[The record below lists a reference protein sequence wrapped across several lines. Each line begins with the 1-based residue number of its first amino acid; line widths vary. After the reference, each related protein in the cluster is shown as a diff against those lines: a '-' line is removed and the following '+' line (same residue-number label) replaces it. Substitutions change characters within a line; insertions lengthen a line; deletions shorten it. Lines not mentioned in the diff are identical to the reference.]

1 MKLTII
7 GLGAGSAE
15 DLTLGAVRRLKELK
29 MAGKPIIART
39 ERHPVITALAAER
52 ITFDRF
58 FDDVYNNQG
67 TFDEVYSAIAQEVLA
82 QVRQHNLAAYAV
94 PGHPLF
100 GEKTV
105 ELLLQ
110 SRGDVEIELLSGTSF
125 IDACLS
131 AVGTETTGL
140 VVLDALTLPDPTNLF
155 RSYPRQFRPDLPQLI
170 YQVYDRQ
177 AAGKVKLA
185 LLEQY
190 PFDHSVSIVTSAG
203 VPSSQSVT
211 NVSLYLLDRSKNHF
225 DHLTSVFVPAL
236 KVTDATEE
244 FSTLLDIMAQLRHP
258 TKGCPWDREQTPE
271 TLKRYAIEEVY
282 EVLEAIDDGNVDK
295 YVEELGDLLLQVVF
309 HSQLARETGEFT
321 IEDVLKSISEKLIRR
336 HPHVFGDLDVSGS
349 DEVLKNWEMIKRAE
363 KGNEGR
369 KSRLDGV
376 PGNLP
381 ALAQAL
387 EISKRA
393 AKAGFEW
400 ESIDGV
406 FDKVD
411 EELVELREALSVGN
425 AANISAE
432 LGDLLF
438 TVVNLARFAKVDAED
453 SLRIMVRRFSKRFRW
468 MEATSTKPL
477 EELDQSAFEMLW
489 QSAKREEIIKTST

>member
-1 MKLTII
+1 M
-7 GLGAGSAE
+7 
-15 DLTLGAVRRLKELK
+15 
-29 MAGKPIIART
+29 
-39 ERHPVITALAAER
+39 
-52 ITFDRF
+52 
-58 FDDVYNNQG
+58 
-67 TFDEVYSAIAQEVLA
+67 
-82 QVRQHNLAAYAV
+82 
-94 PGHPLF
+94 
-100 GEKTV
+100 
-105 ELLLQ
+105 
-110 SRGDVEIELLSGTSF
+110 
-125 IDACLS
+125 
-131 AVGTETTGL
+131 
-140 VVLDALTLPDPTNLF
+140 
-155 RSYPRQFRPDLPQLI
+155 
-170 YQVYDRQ
+170 
-177 AAGKVKLA
+177 
-185 LLEQY
+185 
-190 PFDHSVSIVTSAG
+190 
-203 VPSSQSVT
+203 
-211 NVSLYLLDRSKNHF
+211 
-225 DHLTSVFVPAL
+225 
-236 KVTDATEE
+236 
-244 FSTLLDIMAQLRHP
+244 
-258 TKGCPWDREQTPE
+258 
-271 TLKRYAIEEVY
+271 
-282 EVLEAIDDGNVDK
+282 
-295 YVEELGDLLLQVVF
+295 
-309 HSQLARETGEFT
+309 
-321 IEDVLKSISEKLIRR
+321 
-336 HPHVFGDLDVSGS
+336 FGDLDVSGS